1 MTKLEM
7 VKITLKDFKKHGE
20 SKKCRFY
27 KNIITGLRT
36 IPCGVRDQNKL
47 KEFYE
52 FLPTNMRSGLKKEI
66 AVEIVLQ
73 FYVGYS
79 DAMNNKEL
87 KKLLRKI
94 YYQKNRQK
102 FLASA
107 KKSHEKYREKRI
119 KKMKK
124 RYYIKSKNNT
134 KIFRQFRLLYIK
146 ESLTKRIEI

>member
-1 MTKLEM
+1 MTEKQ
-7 VKITLKDFKKHGE
+7 KKHY
-20 SKKCRFY
+20 F
-27 KNIITGLRT
+27 KNYY
-36 IPCGVRDQNKL
+36 L
-47 KEFYE
+47 K
-52 FLPTNMRSGLKKEI
+52 
-66 AVEIVLQ
+66 
-73 FYVGYS
+73 
-79 DAMNNKEL
+79 NKE
-87 KKLLRKI
+87 
-94 YYQKNRQK
+94 K